1 MSSTVRRRG
10 FDAARLG
17 AVMLVVGLVLTVAP
31 LRVADAQTKKTTK
44 STAPSLSSQVAEQ
57 RRRIDT
63 QQALIHQQ
71 RALLDSL
78 GATADSQAVRLA
90 AQAASLAALDSQLV
104 VMKQRLET
112 LESQA
117 NFPAWEDSLDARIR
131 KVEAATQKSP
141 ELPPDIVSA
150 GDFPGSIRIPG
161 SDAAIKFGAR
171 VRTAV
176 VLTLDPLGTDD
187 RFLTNSI
194 PVGVPST
201 GEARR
206 TNISAR
212 ASRLNLEFRTP
223 GGVQE
228 VRAFFEGDFAG
239 AEADRSASSR
249 GTSNSFRLRHAYA
262 QYRGFMVGQTWST
275 FSDPWVEL
283 EDLDFEGVSSENVIR
298 QPQLR
303 YWWTHQKNRI
313 AVAVETPAVS
323 ITGGTGV
330 NLFPDV
336 IGREV
341 FEFKDGGHLQI
352 AGVVR
357 QIRGEATAGDVRT
370 AWGLGGSVSGVLKL
384 PVRHLTDRFMFQV
397 NGGSGIA
404 RYINDLNSAG
414 GLDAVF
420 DTTSGDLKPIPV
432 LGWYVGYEHRW
443 KEWKELQAMKLH
455 TTLLWS
461 WVAVDNYDFQPPD
474 TYKRTNRFAANLIY
488 SPSGRVDVGF
498 EYIYGMRENH
508 DGQDADANQLQLV
521 GLFRF

>member
-187 RFLTNSI
+187 RFLTSSI
-194 PVGVPST
+194 PVGVPQSA
-201 GEARR
+201 GDARR
-206 TNISAR
+206 ANISAR
-212 ASRLNLEFRTP
+212 ANRPHTQFR
-223 GGVQE
+223 
-228 VRAFFEGDFAG
+228 
-239 AEADRSASSR
+239 
-249 GTSNSFRLRHAYA
+249 
-262 QYRGFMVGQTWST
+262 
-275 FSDPWVEL
+275 
-283 EDLDFEGVSSENVIR
+283 
-298 QPQLR
+298 
-303 YWWTHQKNRI
+303 
-313 AVAVETPAVS
+313 
-323 ITGGTGV
+323 
-330 NLFPDV
+330 
-336 IGREV
+336 
-341 FEFKDGGHLQI
+341 
-352 AGVVR
+352 
-357 QIRGEATAGDVRT
+357 
-370 AWGLGGSVSGVLKL
+370 
-384 PVRHLTDRFMFQV
+384 
-397 NGGSGIA
+397 
-404 RYINDLNSAG
+404 
-414 GLDAVF
+414 
-420 DTTSGDLKPIPV
+420 
-432 LGWYVGYEHRW
+432 
-443 KEWKELQAMKLH
+443 
-455 TTLLWS
+455 
-461 WVAVDNYDFQPPD
+461 
-474 TYKRTNRFAANLIY
+474 KR
-488 SPSGRVDVGF
+488 
-498 EYIYGMRENH
+498 
-508 DGQDADANQLQLV
+508 
-521 GLFRF
+521 